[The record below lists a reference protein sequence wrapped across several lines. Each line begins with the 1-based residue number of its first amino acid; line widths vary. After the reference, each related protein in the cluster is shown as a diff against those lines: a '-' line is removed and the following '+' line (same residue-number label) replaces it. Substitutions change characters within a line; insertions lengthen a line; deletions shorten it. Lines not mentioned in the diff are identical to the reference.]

1 MSQKKIADGEKK
13 IARMERDHPFNFN
26 CYPGVSCFTHCCQD
40 ITIVLTPFDVLRLKN
55 SLEISS
61 DEFLD
66 KYTII
71 FPKEKRL
78 IPLVILKM
86 NEEDRRCPLVS
97 PQGCIVYDDRPWPCR
112 MYPLNMN
119 DDGTFSLITDSS
131 RCLGLKEDDIW
142 KISDW
147 LEDQGISPYDEM
159 NEHFS
164 SLTIQLHAQELDID
178 NPKIQQMTFMAL
190 YNLDKFRDFVFK
202 STFLDR
208 LEVEPDRIEKI
219 KDNDQ
224 ELLLF
229 AFDWIKFGLFGKK
242 VFWVK
247 QNPSETSHANK

>member
-1 MSQKKIADGEKK
+1 MSQKKPADGGGEK
-13 IARMERDHPFNFN
+13 ARLEREHPFRFN
-26 CYPGVSCFTHCCQD
+26 CYSGVSCFTQCCQD

-61 DEFLD
+61 DEFLE
-66 KYTII
+66 KHTII
-71 FPKEKRL
+71 IPKKKRL

-86 NEEDRRCPLVS
+86 NEEDKKCPFVT
-97 PQGCIVYDDRPWPCR
+97 PQGCTVYDDRPWPCR
-112 MYPLNMN
+112 MYPLDIN

-131 RCLGLKEDDIW
+131 RCKGLNEDDKQ

-147 LEDQGISPYDEM
+147 LEDQGITPYDEM

-164 SLTIQLHAQELDID
+164 SLTIQLQAQELDID
-178 NPKIQQMTFMAL
+178 NPKVQQMTFMAL

-208 LEVEPDRIEKI
+208 LEVEPERIEKI
-219 KDNDQ
+219 RNND
-224 ELLLF
+224 EDLLLL

-247 QNPSETSHANK
+247 

>member
-1 MSQKKIADGEKK
+1 MSQKKPADGGGEK
-13 IARMERDHPFNFN
+13 ARLEREHPFRFN
-26 CYPGVSCFTHCCQD
+26 CYSGVSCFTQCCQD

-61 DEFLD
+61 DEFLERH
-66 KYTII
+66 TII
-71 FPKEKRL
+71 IPKKKRL

-86 NEEDRRCPLVS
+86 NEEDKKCPFVT
-97 PQGCIVYDDRPWPCR
+97 PQGCTVYDDRPWPCR
-112 MYPLNMN
+112 MYPLDMN

-131 RCLGLKEDDIW
+131 RCKGLNEDDKQ

-147 LEDQGISPYDEM
+147 LEDQGIAPYDEM

-164 SLTIQLHAQELDID
+164 SLTIQLQAQELDID
-178 NPKIQQMTFMAL
+178 NPKVQQMTFMAL

-208 LEVEPDRIEKI
+208 LEVEPERIEKI
-219 KDNDQ
+219 RNND
-224 ELLLF
+224 EDLLLL

-247 QNPSETSHANK
+247 

>member
-1 MSQKKIADGEKK
+1 MSQKKPADGGGEK
-13 IARMERDHPFNFN
+13 ARLEREHPFRFN
-26 CYPGVSCFTHCCQD
+26 CYSGVSCFTQCCQD

-61 DEFLD
+61 DEFLE
-66 KYTII
+66 KHTII
-71 FPKEKRL
+71 IPKKKRL

-86 NEEDRRCPLVS
+86 NEEDKKCPFVT
-97 PQGCIVYDDRPWPCR
+97 PEGCTVYDDRPWPCR
-112 MYPLNMN
+112 MYPLDMN

-131 RCLGLKEDDIW
+131 RCKGLNEDDKQ

-147 LEDQGISPYDEM
+147 LEDQGIAPYDEM

-164 SLTIQLHAQELDID
+164 SLTIQLQAQELDID
-178 NPKIQQMTFMAL
+178 NPKVQQMTFMAL

-208 LEVEPDRIEKI
+208 LEVEPERIEKI
-219 KDNDQ
+219 RNND
-224 ELLLF
+224 EDLLLL

-247 QNPSETSHANK
+247 

>member
-1 MSQKKIADGEKK
+1 MSQKKPADSGEK
-13 IARMERDHPFNFN
+13 RPRLEREHLFKFN
-26 CYPGVSCFTHCCQD
+26 CYPGVSCFTQCCQD

-55 SLEISS
+55 SLGISS
-61 DEFLD
+61 DEFLE

-71 FPKEKRL
+71 IPKEKRL

-86 NEEDRRCPLVS
+86 NEKDKKCPFVTS
-97 PQGCIVYDDRPWPCR
+97 EGCTVYHDRPWPCR
-112 MYPLNMN
+112 MYPLDIN

-131 RCLGLKEDDIW
+131 RCQGLNEDDKW

-147 LEDQGISPYDEM
+147 LVDQDIASYDEM

-164 SLTIQLHAQELDID
+164 SLTIQLQAQELDID
-178 NPKIQQMTFMAL
+178 NPKIQKMTFMAL
-190 YNLDKFRDFVFK
+190 YNLDKFKDFVFN

-208 LEVEPDRIEKI
+208 LEVEPERTEKI
-219 KDNDQ
+219 RNNDK

-247 QNPSETSHANK
+247 

>member
-1 MSQKKIADGEKK
+1 MSQKKPADGGGEK
-13 IARMERDHPFNFN
+13 ARLEREHPFRFN
-26 CYPGVSCFTHCCQD
+26 CYSGVSCFTQCCQD
-40 ITIVLTPFDVLRLKN
+40 ITIVLTPFDVLHLKN

-61 DEFLD
+61 DEFLE
-66 KYTII
+66 KHTII
-71 FPKEKRL
+71 IPKKKRL

-86 NEEDRRCPLVS
+86 NEEDKKCPFVT
-97 PQGCIVYDDRPWPCR
+97 PQGCTVYDDRPWPCR
-112 MYPLNMN
+112 MYPLDMN

-131 RCLGLKEDDIW
+131 RCKGLNEDDKQ

-147 LEDQGISPYDEM
+147 LEDQGITPYDEM

-164 SLTIQLHAQELDID
+164 SLTIQLQAQELDID

-208 LEVEPDRIEKI
+208 LEVEPERIEKI
-219 KDNDQ
+219 RNND
-224 ELLLF
+224 EDLLLL

-247 QNPSETSHANK
+247 

>member
-1 MSQKKIADGEKK
+1 MSQKKPADGGGEK
-13 IARMERDHPFNFN
+13 ARLEREHPFRFN
-26 CYPGVSCFTHCCQD
+26 CYSGVSCFTQCCQD

-61 DEFLD
+61 DEFLE
-66 KYTII
+66 KHTII
-71 FPKEKRL
+71 IPKKKRL

-86 NEEDRRCPLVS
+86 NEEDKKCPFVT
-97 PQGCIVYDDRPWPCR
+97 PQGCTVYDDRPWPCR
-112 MYPLNMN
+112 MYPLDMN

-131 RCLGLKEDDIW
+131 RCKGLNEDDKQ

-147 LEDQGISPYDEM
+147 LEDQGIAPYDEM

-164 SLTIQLHAQELDID
+164 SLTIQLQAQELDID
-178 NPKIQQMTFMAL
+178 NPKVQQMTFMAL

-208 LEVEPDRIEKI
+208 LEVEPERIEKI
-219 KDNDQ
+219 RNND
-224 ELLLF
+224 EDLLLL

-247 QNPSETSHANK
+247 

>member
-1 MSQKKIADGEKK
+1 MSQKKPADGGGEK
-13 IARMERDHPFNFN
+13 ARLEREHPFRFN
-26 CYPGVSCFTHCCQD
+26 CYSGVSCFTQCCQD

-61 DEFLD
+61 DEFLE
-66 KYTII
+66 KHTII
-71 FPKEKRL
+71 IPKKNRL

-86 NEEDRRCPLVS
+86 NEEDKKCPFVT
-97 PQGCIVYDDRPWPCR
+97 PEGCTVYDDRPWPCR
-112 MYPLNMN
+112 MYPLDMN

-131 RCLGLKEDDIW
+131 RCKGLNEDDKQ

-147 LEDQGISPYDEM
+147 LEDQGIAPYDEM

-164 SLTIQLHAQELDID
+164 SLTIQLQAQELDID
-178 NPKIQQMTFMAL
+178 NPKVQQMTFMAL

-208 LEVEPDRIEKI
+208 LEVEPERIEKI
-219 KDNDQ
+219 RNND
-224 ELLLF
+224 EDLLLL

-247 QNPSETSHANK
+247 

>member
-1 MSQKKIADGEKK
+1 MSQKKPANGEKK
-13 IARMERDHPFNFN
+13 RARMEREHPFNFN
-26 CYPGVSCFTHCCQD
+26 CYPEVSCFTNCCQD
-40 ITIVLTPFDVLRLKN
+40 ITIALTPYDVLRLKKG
-55 SLEISS
+55 LGISS
-61 DEFLD
+61 DEFVE

-71 FPKEKRL
+71 IPKEKRL

-86 NEEDRRCPLVS
+86 NEENKRCPFVS
-97 PQGCIVYDDRPWPCR
+97 PQGCIVYNDRPWPCR
-112 MYPLNMN
+112 MYPLDMN
-119 DDGTFSLITDSS
+119 DDGTFSLITDVS

-147 LEDQGISPYDEM
+147 LEDQGIAPYDEM

-164 SLTIQLHAQELDID
+164 SLLIQLQAQELDID

-202 STFLDR
+202 SSFLDR
-208 LEVEPDRIEKI
+208 LEVEPERIGKI
-219 KDNDQ
+219 NENEDD
-224 ELLLF
+224 LLVF

-247 QNPSETSHANK
+247 EKSSQRG